1 MLLSS
6 INNKRNNHR
15 YSIQQESKRK
25 KDFRKSRNKQQL
37 NKNNNDLASKSSRSS
52 SLHSLVSTTTFLNR
66 KSIWKLNKMI
76 ATTAS
81 PNSNQFN
88 NHHHNSN
95 KTFNS
100 FKNNNNNN
108 SSSINSS
115 SSSRRS
121 NDFNKKNANINNR
134 FQQKKSNPIQI
145 NRNNFAQQQQQ
156 QPNFNLNMFQNSEL
170 TVNLTNNEPRL
181 VIFNNNPSSQSFNLP
196 NNSNKLINYFNNNKF
211 KPQSQQQHQFQR
223 QLSNSATTNS
233 ANLEASNCNFYNKNS
248 IDSYNYKNKNIAAF
262 QGFKQNMTPTNI
274 GTQQQQQQ
282 RYSSNRFKYIKSI
295 SHSATKNSAPYNT
308 TQYIMF
314 DYSRRRR
321 DEEYPNEQKS
331 FSDEWN
337 MHLAAANKETNN
349 NPIEINDNNASI
361 LSVNYNHFS
370 LNNSSK
376 QDNKPEHLGNRQL
389 SLSEHNL
396 ETMDQDE
403 AEQMQVVNT
412 LNETLPSPSITAT
425 TTLHHMSSSL

>member
-76 ATTAS
+76 ATTTS

-100 FKNNNNNN
+100 FKNNNNN
-108 SSSINSS
+108 SINS

-211 KPQSQQQHQFQR
+211 KPQSQQHQFQR

-233 ANLEASNCNFYNKNS
+233 ANLEASNS
-248 IDSYNYKNKNIAAF
+248 AF
-262 QGFKQNMTPTNI
+262 QGFKQNMTPTTV
-274 GTQQQQQQ
+274 GTQQQQQ

-349 NPIEINDNNASI
+349 NPTEINDNNASI

-403 AEQMQVVNT
+403 VEQMQVVNT

-425 TTLHHMSSSL
+425 TTIHHMSSSL

>member
-100 FKNNNNNN
+100 FKNNNNN

-403 AEQMQVVNT
+403 VEQMQVVNT

-425 TTLHHMSSSL
+425 TTIHHMSSSL

>member
-115 SSSRRS
+115 SRRS

-145 NRNNFAQQQQQ
+145 NRNNFAQQQQ

-274 GTQQQQQQ
+274 GTQQQQQQQ

>member
-37 NKNNNDLASKSSRSS
+37 NKNKININNDLASKSSRSS

-76 ATTAS
+76 ATTTS

-88 NHHHNSN
+88 NHHHHHNSN

-100 FKNNNNNN
+100 FKNNNNN
-108 SSSINSS
+108 SSSISS
-115 SSSRRS
+115 NRRS
-121 NDFNKKNANINNR
+121 NEFNKKNANINNR

-211 KPQSQQQHQFQR
+211 KPQSQQQQQHHQFQR
-223 QLSNSATTNS
+223 QLSNSATTTS
-233 ANLEASNCNFYNKNS
+233 ANLEASNC
-248 IDSYNYKNKNIAAF
+248 
-262 QGFKQNMTPTNI
+262 FKQNITPTTV
-274 GTQQQQQQ
+274 GTQQQQQQQ

-361 LSVNYNHFS
+361 ISVNYNHFS

-396 ETMDQDE
+396 ENMDQDE
-403 AEQMQVVNT
+403 VEQMQVVNT
-412 LNETLPSPSITAT
+412 LNETLPSPSITT
-425 TTLHHMSSSL
+425 NTIHHMSSSL